1 MPKLTPV
8 TIDAKTA
15 KLVAAV
21 STTVVG
27 NLMAVLHNKG
37 LINRE
42 DIAEVV
48 AFTRAGGEGD
58 PATAAMAKF
67 CADALEI
74 WVRNIVQDN

>member
-8 TIDAKTA
+8 TINASTA

-48 AFTRAGGEGD
+48 AFTRAGGDD
-58 PATAAMAKF
+58 PATAAMATF

-74 WVRNIVQDN
+74 WVRNVVQDN